1 MRRAAALAAL
11 LLALS
16 AGVAHAQDST
26 GARRRP
32 RTAAGA
38 HLGGLHPRGPVARRP
53 RTAPPAQD
61 SAAAARP
68 PAPAPRPD
76 SVLPAGVSVQA
87 SVEPK
92 TVTVGDRFSSGLAL
106 VVPAGTRV
114 AVEVAKDTA
123 DRWRALDSVTVT
135 PRDSA
140 GTRWLAVVPMVAWW
154 PGPADS
160 VTKLAT
166 VRLTAPGGRTDS
178 ARVRLAFPAVRA
190 TLPADSTRW
199 VVRPPHDVWGAS
211 RDWKRDALGAGFIL
225 LPLVLLATLLIWLL
239 RRLRR
244 KRVPAT
250 ARERALAILERAE
263 TSGFIEAGN
272 WKAFYTLVSE
282 ALRGFA
288 AKTDPAW
295 STDLT
300 SDEVIDAMRAK
311 AVDPERVATLQ
322 RLLDV
327 SDLAKFAR
335 RGRDADDARRDLA
348 DARAWIESFEPPAS
362 PEPPESA
369 DGEDAGAAREP
380 AAAGAAP

>member
-1 MRRAAALAAL
+1 MRRAAAIAAL

-16 AGVAHAQDST
+16 AAAAHAQDST
-26 GARRRP
+26 GARPRP
-32 RTAAGA
+32 RTASGA
-38 HLGGLHPRGPVARRP
+38 HLGGLHPRGPVARRS
-53 RTAPPAQD
+53 RAPAPAQD
-61 SAAAARP
+61 SSAAARP
-68 PAPAPRPD
+68 APPALRPD

-106 VVPAGTRV
+106 TVPAGTRV
-114 AVEVAKDTA
+114 AVDVVKDTA
-123 DRWRALDSVTVT
+123 DRWRALDSASVSPV
-135 PRDSA
+135 DSA
-140 GTRWLAVVPMVAWW
+140 RTRWLVVVPMVAWW

-160 VTKLAT
+160 VTALAT

-178 ARVRLAFPAVRA
+178 ARVRLAFPTVRA
-190 TLPADSTRW
+190 TLPADSTKW

-211 RDWKRDALGAGFIL
+211 RDWKRDGLGAAFIL
-225 LPLVLLATLLIWLL
+225 AALALLAALVIWLL
-239 RRLRR
+239 RRRRR

-250 ARERALAILERAE
+250 ARERALAILDRAR

-288 AKTDPAW
+288 AETDPAW

-300 SDEVIDAMRAK
+300 SEEVIDAMRAK
-311 AVDPERVATLQ
+311 AVDADRLATLE

-335 RGRDADDARRDLA
+335 RGRDPDEARRDLD
-348 DARAWIESFEPPAS
+348 DARAWVESFEPAA
-362 PEPPESA
+362 PPESP
-369 DGEDAGAAREP
+369 EDDDAAAARVP
-380 AAAGAAP
+380 AAAAGAAP